1 MAGTNTKIDAFLAHL
16 VNERRLS
23 AHTVAGYRRDL
34 KTFVKFLS
42 HEEITDLHKL
52 DFWKAREFVPFLHRY
67 EDIDKKEH
75 LSEAKSKRIN
85 EGRSSRSIDRALSAA
100 RGFFYYLL
108 NEKKV
113 SKDRLYREHRVANN
127 PFVGV
132 ISRKDEK
139 KLPKLLNVDHVTQL
153 ISFDPKSDLDYR
165 DRAIL
170 ELFYSSGLRLSE
182 LTGLN
187 MKEVDLTERTIRVIG
202 KGNKERL
209 LPVGRYARDALHEW
223 WKRRAKFVA
232 NDEDAVFIT
241 RSGRRLGARA
251 IQQRV
256 RVWAKRQGFPGV
268 HPHMLRHSFASHLLE
283 SSGDLRAVQELL
295 GHADM
300 STTQVYTHIDIQH
313 LAKVYDQAHPRAHKL
328 RAQKRDSS

>member
-1 MAGTNTKIDAFLAHL
+1 MVSTTPKIDAFLTKM
-16 VNERRLS
+16 EKEGRLS

-67 EDIDKKEH
+67 EDIDRKEH
-75 LSEAKSKRIN
+75 LSEVKRKRIN

-113 SKDRLYREHRVANN
+113 SKDRLYREHRVSNN
-127 PFVGV
+127 PFDGV
-132 ISRKDEK
+132 IARKKDEK
-139 KLPKLLNVDHVTQL
+139 KLPKLQSADHVTQL
-153 ISFDPKSDLDYR
+153 VSFDPKSDLDYR

-187 MKEVDLTERTIRVIG
+187 MKEVDLAEQTVRVI
-202 KGNKERL
+202 
-209 LPVGRYARDALHEW
+209 
-223 WKRRAKFVA
+223 
-232 NDEDAVFIT
+232 
-241 RSGRRLGARA
+241 
-251 IQQRV
+251 
-256 RVWAKRQGFPGV
+256 
-268 HPHMLRHSFASHLLE
+268 
-283 SSGDLRAVQELL
+283 
-295 GHADM
+295 
-300 STTQVYTHIDIQH
+300 
-313 LAKVYDQAHPRAHKL
+313 
-328 RAQKRDSS
+328 